1 MVKIMTKIDTLKP
14 DFKEIVEKILAETSA
29 ATGLTW
35 VVVSGTRTMKEQAD
49 LYAKGR
55 TTAGPKV
62 TNAPPGSSAHNFA
75 LAADCA
81 PLMKGTKHSI
91 WWEAPAAAW
100 AKYGEIVETHYMTW
114 GGHFRTLSDRPHC
127 EHPRWKIEQEQWRDG

>member
-1 MVKIMTKIDTLKP
+1 MKIDTLEP
-14 DFKEIVEKILAETSA
+14 DVKAIVETILAETSA

-35 VVVSGTRTMKEQAD
+35 VCVQGRRTMSEQAD

-55 TTAGPKV
+55 TTRGPKV
-62 TNAPPGSSAHNFA
+62 TNAPPGSSAHNYG

-81 PLMKGTKHSI
+81 PLMRGTKHSI

-100 AKYGEIVETHYMTW
+100 AGSPPTT
-114 GGHFRTLSDRPHC
+114 GTSSSPGSRPPTSC
-127 EHPRWKIEQEQWRDG
+127 APCRP